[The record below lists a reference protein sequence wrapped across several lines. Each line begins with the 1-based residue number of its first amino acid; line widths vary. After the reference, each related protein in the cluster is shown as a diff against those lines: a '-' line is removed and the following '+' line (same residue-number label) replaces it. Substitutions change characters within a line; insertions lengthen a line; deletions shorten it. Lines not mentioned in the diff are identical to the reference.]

1 MQEWLAAGPGLCGQ
15 WTARDAGCLPSESWA
30 GRMPTVPSVSW
41 GWVGRVAEHGHR
53 LMSPQREPVW
63 GQKPG
68 VSRKEPKARQS

>member
-41 GWVGRVAEHGHR
+41 GWVGRAAEHGA
-53 LMSPQREPVW
+53 SPAD
-63 GQKPG
+63 
-68 VSRKEPKARQS
+68 VSPEGASFWAEARGF